1 MSRIEPADLAR
12 MASLARLALAE
23 DEISSMTRDLEQIL
37 GFVAALEGLD
47 TEGVEPTAHGFELAT
62 PLRPD
67 RAVLPIDPE
76 LAVANAPA
84 RQGTAFLVPKVLEEE
99 A

>member
-1 MSRIEPADLAR
+1 M
-12 MASLARLALAE
+12 ARLARIALSDAE
-23 DEISSMTRDLEQIL
+23 VDAMARDLEQIL
-37 GFVAALEGLD
+37 DHVAALDALD
-47 TEGVEPTAHGFELAT
+47 TRGVPPTLHGFDLPT

-67 RAVLPIDPE
+67 RAATPLDPE

-99 A
+99 G

>member
-1 MSRIEPADLAR
+1 MSRIEPADVAR

-37 GFVAALEGLD
+37 GYVAALEALD
-47 TEGVEPTAHGFELAT
+47 TDGIEPTAHGFELAT

-67 RAVLPIDPE
+67 VPVEPIDPE

-99 A
+99 G

>member
-1 MSRIEPADLAR
+1 
-12 MASLARLALAE
+12 MAALARLALSDAE
-23 DEISSMTRDLEQIL
+23 IDGMARDLEQIL
-37 GFVAALEGLD
+37 AHVASLDALD
-47 TEGVEPTAHGFELAT
+47 TRDVPPTLHGFDLQT

-67 RAVLPIDPE
+67 RPAPPLDPE

-99 A
+99 G

>member
-1 MSRIEPADLAR
+1 M
-12 MASLARLALAE
+12 ARLARIALSDAE
-23 DEISSMTRDLEQIL
+23 VDAMARDLEQIL
-37 GFVAALEGLD
+37 DHVAALDALD
-47 TEGVEPTAHGFELAT
+47 TRGVPPTRHGFDLPT

-67 RAVLPIDPE
+67 RAATPLDPE

-99 A
+99 G